1 MSWIK
6 FDCSTPEKPEV
17 LAITLA
23 LGWDDPDLTVGKLL
37 KVWRWF
43 DQHSI
48 DGNAK
53 SVTSALLDRIIGVT
67 GITQAM
73 VNCGWMIVTDDG
85 LQLPSFEAHNGK
97 TAKDRLLTAKRVG
110 KTRSAKHDASQQN
123 KECNGQSVTS
133 ALPRIEKNREDKNI
147 KSLES
152 KTIAP
157 EKSVRSQIIK
167 PDGVSEQ
174 VWQDWLTHRKKKKAS
189 VTPTVLKQFAEQ
201 AQKAGFSVEQAFIHC
216 CARGWVGFE
225 AEWLKNDLKGSA
237 HQVPDRF
244 DKIRQWADSGK
255 TNRLGNEPVTFD
267 MEQS

>member
-17 LAITLA
+17 LAITVA

-43 DQHSI
+43 DQHSTE
-48 DGNAK
+48 GNARN
-53 SVTSALLDRIIGVT
+53 VTSALLDRIIGVT

-73 VNCGWMIVTDDG
+73 VNCGWMIVTEDG
-85 LQLPSFEAHNGK
+85 LQLPSFEVHNGK
-97 TAKDRLLTAKRVG
+97 TAKDRLLTAKRVS
-110 KTRSAKHDASQQN
+110 KTRGEKPATAQQN
-123 KECNGQSVTS
+123 SECNGASVTS
-133 ALPRIEKNREDKNI
+133 PLAREEKNREEKNI
-147 KSLES
+147 KNLDS
-152 KTIAP
+152 KSIAP
-157 EKSVRSQIIK
+157 EKIDRSPIIK
-167 PDGVSEQ
+167 PVGVDDQ

-201 AQKAGFSVEQAFIHC
+201 AQKAGLSVEQAFVHC

-225 AEWLKNDLKGSA
+225 AEWLKNDLKAST
-237 HQVPDRF
+237 QLPDRF
-244 DKIRQWADSGK
+244 EKIRQWADAGK
-255 TNRLGNEPVTFD
+255 TTRLANEPVTFD